1 MGLGWRSTTGCD
13 GRRHP
18 GAGRFAGSTGRNRH
32 AVCTFCGQTP
42 RVAAVTDISLILFDI
57 NGVLYRYDRDARI
70 AHLASVSK
78 RSPVAIRTAIW
89 DSGFEDSGD
98 AGVVDAEAYLRGF
111 GACIGYDLPETE
123 WIAAQRIALTPIA
136 ATLGLLSRIRTGV
149 RCAVLTNNNLL
160 VLRHF
165 STLYPEVA
173 ALVGDR
179 ACVSAEF
186 GARKPD
192 PEVYRR
198 CLVRLG
204 TEPAAALFVDDSAAN
219 VAGARAAGL
228 HGCEYAGAE
237 ALATELAGYDVFSR

>member
-18 GAGRFAGSTGRNRH
+18 GAGRLAGSFRRNRH
-32 AVCTFCGQTP
+32 AVCTFFGQTH

-70 AHLASVSK
+70 AFLASASK
-78 RSPVAIRTAIW
+78 RSAAVIRAAIW

-111 GACIGYDLPETE
+111 GACIGYNLPETE
-123 WIAAQRIALTPIA
+123 WIAAQWIALTPIA
-136 ATLGLLSRIRTGV
+136 GTLGLFPRIRADV

-165 STLYPEVA
+165 STLYPDVA

-179 ACVSAEF
+179 ACVSAEV
-186 GARKPD
+186 GVRKPD

-204 TEPAAALFVDDSAAN
+204 AEPAAALFVDDSAAN
-219 VAGARAAGL
+219 VAGARKAGL
-228 HGCEYAGAE
+228 HGCEYVDAE
-237 ALATELAGYDVFSR
+237 ALATELAGYGVFSR

>member
-1 MGLGWRSTTGCD
+1 MQ
-13 GRRHP
+13 HM
-18 GAGRFAGSTGRNRH
+18 A
-32 AVCTFCGQTP
+32 
-42 RVAAVTDISLILFDI
+42 DISLILFDL

-70 AHLASVSK
+70 GHLAAALAM
-78 RSPVAIRTAIW
+78 SPAAILTAIW
-89 DSGFEDSGD
+89 DSGFEDLGD
-98 AGVVDAEAYLRGF
+98 AGALDADSYLRGF
-111 GACIGYDLPETE
+111 GARLGCVLTE
-123 WIAAQRIALTPIA
+123 AAWVAAQLEAVAPIA
-136 ATLGLLSRIRTGV
+136 TTLSLLSRLRQGV

-173 ALVGDR
+173 GLTGDR

-204 TEPAAALFVDDSAAN
+204 VAPEQTLFVDDSAGN
-219 VAGARAAGL
+219 VAGAGLAGL
-228 HGCEYAGAE
+228 HGWVYSDADELGA
-237 ALATELAGYDVFSR
+237 ALARFGVLD